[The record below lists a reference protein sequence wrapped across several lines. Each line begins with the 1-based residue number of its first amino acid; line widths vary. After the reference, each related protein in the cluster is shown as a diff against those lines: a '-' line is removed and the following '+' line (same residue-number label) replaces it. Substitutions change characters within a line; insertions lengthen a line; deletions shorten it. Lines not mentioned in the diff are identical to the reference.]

1 MARLVLIAPD
11 KFKGTLTAPD
21 AARAIATG
29 WHQARPH
36 DDLILQPISDGGDG
50 FGALMAETL
59 HGETI
64 SCDAVNAAGQ
74 PTTAAY
80 WLTPDHTAIIE
91 SANVI
96 GLAMLE
102 PSQRAP
108 FENDSTGLGQIILH
122 ATANGAKRLVIGI
135 GGSATNDGGFGMAR
149 ALGWE
154 FLDSTN
160 KPITQWAA
168 LRQLRSIKQPLNFS
182 LPPVTVAVDVQN
194 PLLGPE
200 GCTRVYGPQKG
211 FNETDISPAED
222 ALKTLARTWEN
233 QMGEAADQ
241 LPGAG
246 AAGGL
251 GFGLYCFLKA
261 DLQSGFALFART
273 VRLTEKLTEAD
284 IVITGEGGMDRQTV
298 MGKGVG
304 ELAKLARQHDC
315 RCLAFA
321 GTVDDVAALE
331 SDFEQCRSLAEVTS
345 SAESLIQPARW
356 LQVLAQRTAKN
367 FSETEPN

>member
-29 WHQARPH
+29 WHQARPD

-50 FGALMAETL
+50 FGGLMAETL
-59 HGETI
+59 QGEII
-64 SCDAVNAAGQ
+64 SCDAANAAGQ

-91 SANVI
+91 SASVI
-96 GLAMLE
+96 GIAMLK

-108 FENDSTGLGQIILH
+108 FENDSTGLGQIFLH

-149 ALGWE
+149 ALGWK
-154 FLDSTN
+154 FMDSAN

-168 LRQLRSIKQPLNFS
+168 LHKLRSIKQPLNFS
-182 LPPVTVAVDVQN
+182 PPPVTVAVDVQN

-211 FNETDISPAED
+211 FNEADITPAEE

-241 LPGAG
+241 FPGAG

-261 DLQSGFALFART
+261 DLQSGFALFARE
-273 VRLTEKLTEAD
+273 VRLAEKLTEAD

-304 ELAKLARQHDC
+304 ELAKLARQYDC

-321 GTVDDVAALE
+321 ATVDDVATLE
-331 SDFEQCRSLAEVTS
+331 GDFEQCRSLAEVTC
-345 SAESLIQPARW
+345 SAESLTQPARW
-356 LQVLAQRTAKN
+356 LQVLAHRTAKN

>member
-1 MARLVLIAPD
+1 
-11 KFKGTLTAPD
+11 
-21 AARAIATG
+21 
-29 WHQARPH
+29 
-36 DDLILQPISDGGDG
+36 
-50 FGALMAETL
+50 MAETL
-59 HGETI
+59 HGEII
-64 SCDAVNAAGQ
+64 SCDAANAAGQ

-91 SANVI
+91 SASVI

-108 FENDSTGLGQIILH
+108 LENDSTGLGQIILH

-154 FLDSTN
+154 FLDSAN

-211 FNETDISPAED
+211 FNENDMSPAED

-261 DLQSGFALFART
+261 DLQSGFALFARA
-273 VRLTEKLTEAD
+273 VQLTEKLTEAD
-284 IVITGEGGMDRQTV
+284 IVITGEGGMDCQTV

-304 ELAKLARQHDC
+304 DGGAPGRSE
-315 RCLAFA
+315 
-321 GTVDDVAALE
+321 VDLDHRGAAAACAALSQLHKGYHGRQLHTATVE
-331 SDFEQCRSLAEVTS
+331 
-345 SAESLIQPARW
+345 PARPQ
-356 LQVLAQRTAKN
+356 LQAAGRRDGGGAGGQAGGGVGGGVRRWPGWSDGDGQSSR
-367 FSETEPN
+367 FSRRGHAIWEGRVVAIIGCVASARSAATHTWHPP

>member
-1 MARLVLIAPD
+1 MAHRVLIAPD
-11 KFKGTLTAPD
+11 KFKGTLSAPE
-21 AARAIATG
+21 AAQAIATG
-29 WHQARPH
+29 WRQARPE
-36 DDLILQPISDGGDG
+36 DALILQPISDGGDG
-50 FGALMAETL
+50 FGPLMAEAL
-59 HGETI
+59 DGKTI
-64 SCDAVNAAGQ
+64 TCDASNAAGQ
-74 PTTAAY
+74 PTSTSY
-80 WLTPDHTAIIE
+80 WLTADHTAIIE

-149 ALGWE
+149 ALGWK

-168 LRQLRSIKQPLNFS
+168 LRQLRSIKKTLNFS

-194 PLLGPE
+194 PLLGPD

-321 GTVDDVAALE
+321 GTVDDVTALE

-345 SAESLIQPARW
+345 SSESLTQPARW
-356 LQVLAQRTAKN
+356 LQVLAQRTAIK

>member
-1 MARLVLIAPD
+1 MARHVLIAPD

-50 FGALMAETL
+50 FGALMAKTL
-59 HGETI
+59 HGEII
-64 SCDAVNAAGQ
+64 SCDAANAAGK
-74 PTTAAY
+74 PTTASY

-91 SANVI
+91 SASVI

-154 FLDSTN
+154 FLDSAN

-200 GCTRVYGPQKG
+200 GCTRVYGS
-211 FNETDISPAED
+211 SP
-222 ALKTLARTWEN
+222 R
-233 QMGEAADQ
+233 
-241 LPGAG
+241 
-246 AAGGL
+246 
-251 GFGLYCFLKA
+251 
-261 DLQSGFALFART
+261 S
-273 VRLTEKLTEAD
+273 VRRPSCK
-284 IVITGEGGMDRQTV
+284 
-298 MGKGVG
+298 
-304 ELAKLARQHDC
+304 HDSC
-315 RCLAFA
+315 
-321 GTVDDVAALE
+321 
-331 SDFEQCRSLAEVTS
+331 CRSCRGCCTFRNHHLSTCS
-345 SAESLIQPARW
+345 PRIRRWARC
-356 LQVLAQRTAKN
+356 
-367 FSETEPN
+367 